1 MFQKLETLER
11 LLYQQRHNMAYVK
24 IKDNDKLIRDTH
36 SKAILN
42 TDRIAL
48 EQYYTKRAVAK
59 KQQQEQYETKQKI
72 AQLEKDMSEIKDLL
86 KQIALA
92 RKS

>member
-1 MFQKLETLER
+1 
-11 LLYQQRHNMAYVK
+11 MAYVK

-42 TDRIAL
+42 TDRVAL
-48 EQYYTKRAVAK
+48 EQYYAKRAVAK

>member
-1 MFQKLETLER
+1 
-11 LLYQQRHNMAYVK
+11 MAYVK